1 MKHERTTTVVPGPLV
16 DQPDPWVSRPSISYR
31 ERLAGGCVGLG
42 GVGNLASSVV
52 SGVVS
57 IGRAMGLGA
66 ADGVMGAFGF
76 RRRHLHEQQIGQ
88 VGPMKRYIRDQ

>member
-1 MKHERTTTVVPGPLV
+1 MKRERTTTVEPGPLV

-31 ERLAGGCVGLG
+31 ERLAGGGVALG
-42 GVGNLASSVV
+42 AVCSLATGVL
-52 SGVVS
+52 SGVAS
-57 IGRAMGLGA
+57 IGRAVGLGA
-66 ADGVMGAFGF
+66 ADGVMVAFGY